1 MKIRNVEI
9 GSEHTFIIAE
19 IGNNHNGSLD
29 RAIQMIDMAKEMK
42 VDCVKFQMRQLEH
55 VYRQNTLNRLGDD
68 LSTEYTLD
76 LLSKFEL
83 TILEHKKIKEYC
95 DKINI
100 IYIVSMGQKS
110 VYFINQMLR
119 KTFGG

>member
-68 LSTEYTLD
+68 LSTEIYT
-76 LLSKFEL
+76 
-83 TILEHKKIKEYC
+83 
-95 DKINI
+95 
-100 IYIVSMGQKS
+100 
-110 VYFINQMLR
+110 
-119 KTFGG
+119 